1 MEIAFEPNPIKGARN
16 LRDHGISFAKAQEVF
31 SDPNQ
36 IVSENYFVD
45 GEQRYQI
52 IGMTEG
58 LVLLLVIYVDHSN
71 PDREIVRIIS
81 ARKAEA
87 FEVSLYEDQIS

>member
-1 MEIAFEPNPIKGARN
+1 MEIVFEPNPIKEARN
-16 LRDHGISFAKAQEVF
+16 LRDHGISFATAQEVF

-36 IVSENYFVD
+36 VVSENYFVE

-52 IGMTEG
+52 IGMTKG

-71 PDREIVRIIS
+71 PDREIIRIIS

>member
-1 MEIAFEPNPIKGARN
+1 MEIVFELGPLKDSLN
-16 LRDHGISFAKAQEVF
+16 LRNHGISFATAQEVF

-36 IVSENYFVD
+36 VVSENYFLD

-52 IGMTEG
+52 IGMTKG
-58 LVLLLVIYVDHSN
+58 LALLLVIYVDHSN
-71 PDREIVRIIS
+71 PDREIIRMIS

-87 FEVSLYEDQIS
+87 FEVSLHEDQIS